1 MVPLATSARL
11 ATSSS
16 LVASKPRT
24 ENSSSAAARIAS
36 RRPALRA
43 LRPPRPASFPALRD
57 GRAAAVLLRAGFLGG
72 TVRVAAMILTDRS
85 VIYNWKAA
93 GAQARKSG
101 FLKLPINQYDEWCWV
116 AARMTD
122 VNRPLSLSP

>member
-16 LVASKPRT
+16 LVASKPRA

-43 LRPPRPASFPALRD
+43 LRPPRPASFSALRD
-57 GRAAAVLLRAGFLGG
+57 GRAAAVLRRAGFLAG

-85 VIYNWKAA
+85 VIYTPNAA
-93 GAQARKSG
+93 IGQARKAGS
-101 FLKLPINQYDEWCWV
+101 LRLPINQCD
-116 AARMTD
+116 D
-122 VNRPLSLSP
+122 